1 MVPTRRLCFKVVS
14 IMRCLRLSV
23 ILLCTLFPLFT
34 KHAFAQTAPMT
45 DAEKAEM
52 AHRVRQEFLHA
63 WDGYRQY
70 AWGHDALKP
79 LSKQPHDWYGHSLL
93 MTPVDGLDTL
103 ILMGLQPQAD
113 EARKLIDTQL
123 NFDQDIYVKDFEIT
137 IRLLGG
143 LLSS

>member
-1 MVPTRRLCFKVVS
+1 MHLWIKVVS
-14 IMRCLRLSV
+14 IMRRLSV
-23 ILLCTLFPLFT
+23 LVFFCCVLFPMT
-34 KHAFAQTAPMT
+34 QHVFAQSAPMT
-45 DAEKAEM
+45 DPQKAEM
-52 AHRVRQEFLHA
+52 ARRVRQEFLHA

-79 LSKQPHDWYGHSLL
+79 LSKKPHDWYGHSLL

-123 NFDQDIYVKDFEIT
+123 NFDQDVYV
-137 IRLLGG
+137 
-143 LLSS
+143 